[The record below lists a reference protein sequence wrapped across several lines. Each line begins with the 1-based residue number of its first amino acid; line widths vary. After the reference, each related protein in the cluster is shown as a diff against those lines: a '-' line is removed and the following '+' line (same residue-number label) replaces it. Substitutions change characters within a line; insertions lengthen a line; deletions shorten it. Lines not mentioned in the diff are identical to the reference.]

1 MIELSSVRPQQQRIR
16 LLQIQQGYN
25 RKRLPFRSPEH
36 WSHSQCASYRQALQ
50 QALPKRPLPELSAA
64 PRQWGR
70 EIVDVQAQGLHT
82 SGQSVM
88 KCRVRPPTI
97 PGPNEEQTEII
108 LRIVLAAAR
117 PLSLVDMSVVLT

>member
-1 MIELSSVRPQQQRIR
+1 
-16 LLQIQQGYN
+16 
-25 RKRLPFRSPEH
+25 
-36 WSHSQCASYRQALQ
+36 
-50 QALPKRPLPELSAA
+50 
-64 PRQWGR
+64 
-70 EIVDVQAQGLHT
+70 VDVQAQGLHT

>member
-1 MIELSSVRPQQQRIR
+1 
-16 LLQIQQGYN
+16 
-25 RKRLPFRSPEH
+25 
-36 WSHSQCASYRQALQ
+36 
-50 QALPKRPLPELSAA
+50 
-64 PRQWGR
+64 
-70 EIVDVQAQGLHT
+70 VDVQAQGLHT
-82 SGQSVM
+82 SGQSVV